1 MTCVPSYDLDLK
13 LAELKINGYVIFEE
27 LFPVETIDRIR
38 AAFIPLMEQVRA
50 KARGLDPDLPRPERQ
65 VFIHG
70 RSDERLVLQGQI
82 QNLNR
87 YTVYVPWEQPFAD
100 PAMYEHPVVLEFLE
114 RYWETTEYH
123 VTCYH
128 SNVPYPGSDHQGWH
142 RDIPLLVPHVG
153 LSTCPHLG
161 LKIPLVDTCEE
172 NGSFE
177 VMPCTQ
183 YGAHPEFHGR
193 YDEVLE
199 AGDFP
204 NRRRLNLRKGT
215 GWVQDPRAFH
225 RGTPNR
231 SDHPRPELVIC
242 YSLPW
247 FAEHGVTMTRAE
259 YARLSERGRELLT
272 RCDVLD

>member
-1 MTCVPSYDLDLK
+1 MRVPSYDLDLK
-13 LAELKINGYVIFEE
+13 LAEMKINGYVIFEE

-38 AAFIPLMEQVRA
+38 AAFMPVMEQVRE
-50 KARGLDPDLPRPERQ
+50 KTRGLDPDLPRPERQ

-128 SNVPYPGSDHQGWH
+128 SNVPYPGSDYQGWH

-161 LKIPLVDTCEE
+161 FKIPLVDTSEE

-177 VMPCTQ
+177 VMLSRRVRSTAPIRSFKAGTTRFWRRATSPT
-183 YGAHPEFHGR
+183 GAASTCGR
-193 YDEVLE
+193 AP
-199 AGDFP
+199 AGC
-204 NRRRLNLRKGT
+204 R
-215 GWVQDPRAFH
+215 
-225 RGTPNR
+225 
-231 SDHPRPELVIC
+231 
-242 YSLPW
+242 
-247 FAEHGVTMTRAE
+247 TRAPSTGAPRTVRIIR
-259 YARLSERGRELLT
+259 ARSW
-272 RCDVLD
+272 